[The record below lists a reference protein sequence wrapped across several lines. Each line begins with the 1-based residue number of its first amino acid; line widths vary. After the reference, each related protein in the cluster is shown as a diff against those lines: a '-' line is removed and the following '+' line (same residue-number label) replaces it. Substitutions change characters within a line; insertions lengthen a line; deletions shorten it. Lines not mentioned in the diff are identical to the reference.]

1 MYKLTTSMMCAD
13 IFNLKDTLSII
24 DKHTDIYHID
34 IMDGHFVPNLALSFD
49 YVKELSKHTKKP
61 IDVHLMI
68 EKPENHIED
77 LIKYGVEYITLHPK
91 TISGH
96 EFKIINQIKSAGI
109 KLGIAISPG
118 TDLSV
123 MKIYLK
129 YIDKIT
135 IMTVEPGFAGQKM
148 IEEVL
153 PKISEAKELREKYNL
168 NYLIEVDGSNNFN
181 TFKKYITRGTDV
193 FVLGTGLFNNPNLDQ
208 SYIDIRTFIERE
220 FAEIES

>member
-13 IFNLKDTLSII
+13 NFNLKDTISII

-49 YVKELSKHTKKP
+49 YIKDLKKHTEKP

-68 EKPENHIED
+68 ENPDNHIGD
-77 LIKYGVEYITLHPK
+77 LIRYGVEYITLHPK
-91 TISGH
+91 TISGY
-96 EFKIINQIKSAGI
+96 EFKIINQIKSSGV

-123 MKIYLK
+123 MKFYLK
-129 YIDKIT
+129 YVDKIT

-153 PKISEAKELREKYNL
+153 PKISEVKELREKNNL
-168 NYLIEVDGSNNFN
+168 NYLIEVDGSNNYS
-181 TFKKYITRGTDV
+181 TFAKYVSRGTDV

-208 SYIDIRTFIERE
+208 SYKDIRTFIER
-220 FAEIES
+220 FC